1 MKKILSLILIAM
13 LVLSVFALAA
23 CGSDKVKEDMTS
35 VSDEISTDLSALDD
49 MLTENGNVTDSS
61 SAEATTDEPVVSTD
75 ESLLT
80 TDDSTEIVEA
90 E

>member
-23 CGSDKVKEDMTS
+23 CGSDKAKEDMTS

-49 MLTENGNVTDSS
+49 KLTENGNVTDSS
-61 SAEATTDEPVVSTD
+61 SSEASTD
-75 ESLLT
+75 ESEVTTDESVLT
-80 TDDSTEIVEA
+80 TDGTTELVPA